1 MEQVSDGLLSDSLTE
16 ETRKC
21 STRKK
26 FRYDASQSPLWP
38 MLMMTVLSHSS
49 FGAPKETRLW
59 APEEGRELILVNET
73 EEEAGSAE
81 WEGPA

>member
-1 MEQVSDGLLSDSLTE
+1 
-16 ETRKC
+16 
-21 STRKK
+21 
-26 FRYDASQSPLWP
+26 

-59 APEEGRELILVNET
+59 APEEELILVNET